1 MKDFLYKTSKE
12 YGCDI
17 NGFYRLVKQKFLT
30 IPEYDNYNWKEMYKK
45 ADFNVEIDSDVISS
59 FFVQNS

>member
-1 MKDFLYKTSKE
+1 MKNFLYKTSKE

-17 NGFYRLVKQKFLT
+17 NCFYRIVKQKFLT
-30 IPEYDNYNWKEMYKK
+30 IPEYDNYNWEEMYKK

-59 FFVQNS
+59 FLVQNS